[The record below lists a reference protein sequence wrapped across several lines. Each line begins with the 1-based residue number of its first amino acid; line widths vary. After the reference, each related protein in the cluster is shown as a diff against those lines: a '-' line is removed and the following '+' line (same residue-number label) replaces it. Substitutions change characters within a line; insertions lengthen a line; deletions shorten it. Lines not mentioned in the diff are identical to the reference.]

1 MSMFRSDRPSSHRGV
16 LRGAATV
23 VTTVL
28 ATLLATGVA
37 LAPVMIEPLASPA
50 YAAACGQFSDAPLP
64 ERPWPL
70 RRLRPDRVWPVT
82 RGAGVTVAVIDS
94 GVSDE
99 HPVLAG
105 RLVAGRD
112 MVDPSGDGTCDN
124 AGHGTMIAGIIAGQ
138 PTEASG
144 FHGMAPDARI
154 MPVRVL
160 ASRDQSFD
168 EQNPRNIA
176 DAILYAV
183 DNGADVIN
191 LSLTTAPIPEL
202 EAAVEYALSKDVV
215 LVAAAGNEGSSRDAR
230 KGFPAAYDGV
240 LAVAGVGE
248 NGEHVSTSTT
258 GDYVDVAAPGLR
270 IEGPAPQGGGYL
282 VEPDGGTSFAAGYV
296 SGVAALVRAAHPDLT
311 AEEVVDRIIR
321 TADRPAHLRDDAV
334 GAGVVNPYWAVL
346 SEAGT
351 GTVPEPPAPLT
362 VGPPAADAMQGVR
375 VAAAWTAL
383 VAVVLSGLILGSVS
397 VVRNGRR
404 RHWRP
409 GRDGLGTND

>member
-1 MSMFRSDRPSSHRGV
+1 MRGSAV
-16 LRGAATV
+16 L
-23 VTTVL
+23 L
-28 ATLLATGVA
+28 ASALATGVA
-37 LAPVMIEPLASPA
+37 LAPVTVGPLAAQPA
-50 YAAACGQFSDAPLP
+50 YAAACGPESDAPLP

-94 GVSDE
+94 GVSDQ
-99 HPVLAG
+99 HPVLAD
-105 RLVAGRD
+105 RLVAGLD
-112 MVDPSGDGTCDN
+112 LVDSSGDGTCDN
-124 AGHGTMIAGIIAGQ
+124 VGHGTMIAGIIAGR

-144 FHGMAPDARI
+144 FHGIAPDAQI
-154 MPVRVL
+154 MPIRVL
-160 ASRDQSFD
+160 ADRERSFD
-168 EQNPRNIA
+168 EENPRNIA
-176 DAILYAV
+176 RAIEYAV
-183 DNGADVIN
+183 DNGAGVIN

-202 EAAVEYALSKDVV
+202 EEAVKYAIDHDVV
-215 LVAAAGNEGSSRDAR
+215 MVAAAGNEGSSQPDA

-240 LAVAGVGE
+240 LAVAGIDE
-248 NGEHVSTSTT
+248 NGDHVTTSTA

-296 SGVAALVRAAHPDLT
+296 SGVAALIRAADPDLT
-311 AEEVVDRIIR
+311 AEQIMARIVR

-346 SEAGT
+346 SEAGS
-351 GTVPEPPAPLT
+351 GSVQEAPPPLT
-362 VGPPAADAMQGVR
+362 VGPPAAEPMRTVR

-383 VAVVLSGLILGSVS
+383 IAVVLSGLILGSVS

-404 RHWRP
+404 RRWQP
-409 GRDGLGTND
+409 GRDGTAEVTD